1 MPDSASDTSAEFRR
15 IRLRLAYDGT
25 RFCGWQVQKRDRTVQ
40 QVIEQALQKMHG
52 RRVPVTGAG
61 RTDSGVHAAG
71 QAAHF
76 DTDLLSVPP
85 QRFAPALNSL
95 LPSDV
100 RILEAG
106 EAGRDFDARR
116 SAKAREYRYYTATG
130 DQLLPFRSPYAL
142 ALRTLPDI
150 RRLNGYARAVTGEHD
165 FSAFAAA
172 GDQSASRVRYIYSAS
187 WYPEGPLLV
196 FRIVGNAFLWRMVR
210 SLVGTML
217 ELEVRGEPEQAMD
230 DILRGRER
238 ADAGATAPARGLFL
252 HRVMYE

>member
-1 MPDSASDTSAEFRR
+1 VPDYVPEPSAEYRR

-25 RFCGWQVQKRDRTVQ
+25 RFCGWQVQKRERTVQ
-40 QVIEQALQKMHG
+40 QVIELALQKMHD
-52 RRVPVTGAG
+52 RRVPITGAG

-76 DTDLLSVPP
+76 DTELLTVPP
-85 QRFAPALNSL
+85 YKFAPALNSL

-100 RILEAG
+100 RILEAE
-106 EAGRDFDARR
+106 EADRAFDARR
-116 SAKAREYRYYTATG
+116 SAKAREYRYYTASAER
-130 DQLLPFRSPYAL
+130 LSPFRSPYVL

-150 RRLNGYARAVTGEHD
+150 RKLNGYARAVTGEHD

-187 WYPEGPLLV
+187 WYPEGPMLV

-217 ELEVRGEPEQAMD
+217 ELETRGEPEQAMVE
-230 DILRGRER
+230 ILRSRER
-238 ADAGATAPARGLFL
+238 SDAGATAAPRGLFL
-252 HRVMYE
+252 HRVLYE